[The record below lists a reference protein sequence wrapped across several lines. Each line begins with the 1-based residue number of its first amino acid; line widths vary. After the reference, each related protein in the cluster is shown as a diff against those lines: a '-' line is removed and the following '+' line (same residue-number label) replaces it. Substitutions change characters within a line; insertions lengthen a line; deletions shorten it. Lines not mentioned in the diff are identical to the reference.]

1 MTYMAKIRYL
11 ALMIRRIIDAID
23 DPSKLDD
30 KDYFTIESIDGNG
43 NLILTKHHPIYG
55 ESDGYAT
62 TIKNLI
68 KFINDG
74 SWVWV

>member
-1 MTYMAKIRYL
+1 MGIK
-11 ALMIRRIIDAID
+11 
-23 DPSKLDD
+23 P
-30 KDYFTIESIDGNG
+30 IESIDGNG